1 MDFNNLYA
9 RINDQRNA
17 EQSIDRYQKEVR
29 ILQLQGLAELAVSR
43 EEAQRILA
51 EAALLRATI

>member
-1 MDFNNLYA
+1 MDFNNLYT

-17 EQSIDRYQKEVR
+17 EQSIDRSQKEAR